1 MAFRYLCRFRN
12 LARILTDTD
21 ALANQGLRVHGIISG
36 HIPREPKKIDLLV
49 KERLALISGGLDAD
63 LMTAETAHA
72 LEEAR
77 AAGTNQESLK
87 RQLKTS
93 TILAEEK
100 SKRAYVVGSS
110 ALDMAINAISKDSP
124 AAKNFQRIRR
134 RVRREKQGLDTTVQP
149 APIPTPQPMK

>member
-1 MAFRYLCRFRN
+1 
-12 LARILTDTD
+12 
-21 ALANQGLRVHGIISG
+21 LRVHGIISG

-63 LMTAETAHA
+63 LMTAEIAHA

-110 ALDMAINAISKDSP
+110 ARNMAMGAVSKDSP
-124 AAKNFQRIRR
+124 AAENFQRIRSKI
-134 RVRREKQGLDTTVQP
+134 RREKKGLDAIVQP
-149 APIPTPQPMK
+149 APIPTAQPMK